1 VEVTGFITAVV
12 IGGTSLFG
20 GRGAIIGTILGALII
35 GVFRSGLSLA
45 GVDDQ
50 WRVLAIGV
58 LIIVA
63 VSIDQWIRKVKV

>member
-1 VEVTGFITAVV
+1 VV

-20 GRGAIIGTILGALII
+20 GRGGILGTILGALI
-35 GVFRSGLSLA
+35 VYTFNTGLALA

-50 WRVLAIGV
+50 LRVLTIGV

-63 VSIDQWIRKVKV
+63 VSIDQWIRKVKG